1 MNSRGRTFVGWLII
15 LSCVP
20 TPALAA
26 KLQPD
31 TLSAWLEY
39 KRLTEERIE
48 RELASTEGF
57 LIFNFLLESDRV
69 AIRSAL
75 DSSDTFIKKLKTR
88 NEEGGDIKIPKG
100 LVHHWY
106 GIVLVRGAELEDVP
120 RLVQDYDNHASYFED
135 VEDSRLVS
143 HQGDEYEI
151 FLRLRR
157 KKVITVHYN
166 TEHHVTYHRRAPG
179 KVWSRSESTRIAE
192 LDNPGTTREREKPLE
207 NDRGFTWRLNSY
219 WRFQQV
225 PEASSSSASPS
236 ASAGRF
242 PSPSAGSSNRS
253 STPSRGSLSNWRSAR
268 SRMRSTDRSGSDARD
283 FRRGQTCRRVL
294 ECPLECR
301 VSLAEDELKAQVTE
315 SKGPCHGTGFA
326 LHFE

>member
-1 MNSRGRTFVGWLII
+1 MRRNFRT
-15 LSCVP
+15 
-20 TPALAA
+20 AELAA

-31 TLSAWLEY
+31 TLNAWLEY

-57 LIFNFLLESDRV
+57 LIFDFLLESDRV

-75 DSSDTFIKKLKTR
+75 DSRDTFIKKLKTR

-106 GIVLVRGAELEDVP
+106 GIVLVRGAELEDVL

-179 KVWSRSESTRIAE
+179 EAWSRSESTRIAE

-207 NDRGFTWRLNSY
+207 NDRGFMWRLNSY

-225 PEASSSSASPS
+225 PEGVIVECESI
-236 ASAGRF
+236 
-242 PSPSAGSSNRS
+242 
-253 STPSRGSLSNWRSAR
+253 SLSRTVPIAFRWIVKPFINSVPRESLELALR
-268 SRMRSTDRSGSDARD
+268 PLQDA
-283 FRRGQTCRRVL
+283 FN
-294 ECPLECR
+294 
-301 VSLAEDELKAQVTE
+301 
-315 SKGPCHGTGFA
+315 
-326 LHFE
+326 